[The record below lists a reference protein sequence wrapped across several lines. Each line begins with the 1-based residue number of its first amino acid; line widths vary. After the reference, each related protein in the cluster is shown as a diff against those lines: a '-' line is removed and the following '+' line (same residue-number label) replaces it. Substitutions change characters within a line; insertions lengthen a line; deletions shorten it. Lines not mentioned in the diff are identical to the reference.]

1 MTPGK
6 ELPSAITFQYKAG
19 QTEFIQR
26 AELKSTACFGIRFL
40 VRRRIKRS
48 LGIFWC
54 GQNWCTFNS
63 QFQLAKQTI
72 GQRGQRSKGTSAP
85 HSLSLTLKSPNLS
98 LGVSLT
104 SL

>member
-40 VRRRIKRS
+40 VR
-48 LGIFWC
+48 
-54 GQNWCTFNS
+54 
-63 QFQLAKQTI
+63 
-72 GQRGQRSKGTSAP
+72 
-85 HSLSLTLKSPNLS
+85 
-98 LGVSLT
+98 
-104 SL
+104 